1 MCRWIF
7 YTGPELCLADL
18 ITRPTH
24 SLIHQSYHA
33 RLRDEPLNGDGFGVA
48 WFPSNEIA
56 ELSGNGAPARFR
68 SIQPAW
74 NNLNLRHLARAT
86 SSRTIM
92 AHVRAATP
100 GLGVSEFNCHP
111 FASSGP
117 HKDLAFMHNGVVGD
131 FLNHKREMQ
140 NALPDELFNEIEG
153 TTDSEHL
160 FRLFLDSLE
169 DEGDPAERL
178 ARGLERAIARTLEM
192 QSESAQNTLN
202 LCVSDGEHTAITRFS
217 SGDKAAES
225 LFVHEGARYL
235 CDGDVC
241 KMIPA
246 EPGNPGAVIVA
257 SEPLSDQEGWREI
270 DAGSLL
276 IIRGHEIETRAI
288 NL

>member
-48 WFPSNEIA
+48 WFPSDEIA
-56 ELSGNGAPARFR
+56 ALSGNRAPARFR

-92 AHVRAATP
+92 AHVRAASP

-111 FASSGP
+111 FAAERI
-117 HKDLAFMHNGVVGD
+117 AFMHNGVVGD
-131 FLNHKREMQ
+131 FLDHKREMQ
-140 NALPDELFNEIEG
+140 SALTDERFNELEG
-153 TTDSEHL
+153 TTDSEHI
-160 FRLFLDSLE
+160 FRLFLDGLS
-169 DEGDPAERL
+169 DESDGAERL
-178 ARGLERAIARTLEM
+178 ARGLERTIARTLKM
-192 QSESAQNTLN
+192 QSSDAQNTLN
-202 LCVSDGEHTAITRFS
+202 LCVTDGEYTAITRFS
-217 SGDKAAES
+217 SGGKPAES

-235 CDGDVC
+235 CDGDTC

-246 EPGNPGAVIVA
+246 SAGEPGAVIVA
-257 SEPLSDQEGWREI
+257 SEPLSDQAGWREI
-270 DAGSLL
+270 EPGSLL
-276 IIRGHEIETRAI
+276 LIRGHEVQTRAL